1 VANIAP
7 PISDAEFW
15 HAWAWAEGRKT
26 HACKLLRIGKVRLER
41 ELARRGIGWRYREP
55 EPPPAPKQREGRC
68 VVCGDRLNGEGPPW
82 GRGDDPR
89 KHWTCEQWE
98 RGRCVLYEGPL
109 ALEQLL

>member
-15 HAWAWAEGRKT
+15 HAWAWA
-26 HACKLLRIGKVRLER
+26 
-41 ELARRGIGWRYREP
+41 LARRGIGWRYREP